1 MTEVKDTPQTGVEKK
16 FKDVFGRSPG
26 PFPEGASLEDK
37 VKTIA
42 KLNREL
48 KAQKGRIAEGSV
60 EKKFKDVFGRSPGPF
75 PEGASLEDKVKT
87 IAKLNQ
93 KLESRKSHTAEKVHQ
108 DFERIA
114 ELDRQYKGKGIFR
127 SEKVA
132 GPKSDKELQDVPKKP
147 TAEGKSFGQSGQ
159 KETSVQTDIQLSVN
173 AEAQALLESK
183 SQAVDLSLISRSP
196 IREKYSDKKPGL
208 NKEDNVPQE
217 NQKEEGLFSLL
228 KRFVKKVLE
237 KLLGEDEKSVE
248 NAYNMKGATQRDVLD
263 NEAQQQGK
271 HFDKILN
278 QDQSIGKG
286 LKQVATQLENSTITP
301 VNTPKVNEVS
311 TGRER

>member
-16 FKDVFGRSPG
+16 FKDVFERSPG
-26 PFPEGASLEDK
+26 PFPEGASLDDK
-37 VKTIA
+37 VKIIA

-60 EKKFKDVFGRSPGPF
+60 ERRFKDIFGRSPGPF
-75 PEGASLEDKVKT
+75 PEGASSEDKVKT

-93 KLESRKSHTAEKVHQ
+93 KLESRKSHAAEKVHQ

-132 GPKSDKELQDVPKKP
+132 GPKSDKELQDTSKKP
-147 TAEGKSFGQSGQ
+147 TAEGKSFEQSGQ
-159 KETSVQTDIQLSVN
+159 KETSVQPDTQLSVN
-173 AEAQALLESK
+173 AEVQTPSGPKL
-183 SQAVDLSLISRSP
+183 QAVGFSSMSISP
-196 IREKYSDKKPGL
+196 IREKFSDKKPGL

-237 KLLGEDEKSVE
+237 KLLGEDKKSVE
-248 NAYNMKGATQRDVLD
+248 DAYNMKGATQRDVLD

-301 VNTPKVNEVS
+301 VNTPGVDKINA
-311 TGRER
+311 GRER

>member
-93 KLESRKSHTAEKVHQ
+93 KLESRKSHAAEKVRQ

-114 ELDRQYKGKGIFR
+114 ELDRQYRGKGIFR

-132 GPKSDKELQDVPKKP
+132 GPKSDKELQNTPKKP
-147 TAEGKSFGQSGQ
+147 TAEGKNFEQSRQ
-159 KETSVQTDIQLSVN
+159 KETSVQAQLSVN
-173 AEAQALLESK
+173 AEAQTPLVPK
-183 SQAVDLSLISRSP
+183 SQAVGFSSMGISP
-196 IREKYSDKKPGL
+196 TREKISDKKPGL

-217 NQKEEGLFSLL
+217 NQKEEELFSLL

-248 NAYNMKGATQRDVLD
+248 NAYNMKGATQRDTSD
-263 NEAQQQGK
+263 NKVQQHGK

-286 LKQVATQLENSTITP
+286 LQVATQLENSTITP
-301 VNTPKVNEVS
+301 INTPEVDKS
-311 TGRER
+311 AGHER